1 MDILTDKL
9 FSIKDSLQE
18 GILVLPH
25 LLSGFFFFIGILTS
39 NIGMLCLAFGHFFI
53 VPSISVFANN
63 DWKVYNDKGFDFGGL
78 FRPVLAGGVLAI
90 CLVGFLGASAI
101 IPILFA
107 LKFAIDAGFANSHM
121 TLFDTI
127 NPYVWFNGTI
137 KKKKESTVDLCYLS
151 PEDTFGTD
159 QRRTPSG
166 WTIHL
171 LFFAGFLIS
180 NAARIYALPV
190 PNISTSGD
198 TKIDANNKEQ
208 IDILVNNRKIITG
221 TVIGL
226 AILVVVV
233 LLYVQYTMTPC
244 EDTIYE
250 SLFPMIYCIL
260 FGVSW
265 YTFLTDSCGIP
276 ASDILGLVQGFISP
290 TAITNPIVCVG
301 STNPPPAASPPP
313 AATVTSAPGA
323 TASIN
328 AAAANATM
336 MAQRAA
342 SFGQFFQGQDKSPAS
357 R

>member
-53 VPSISVFANN
+53 VPSLSVFANN
-63 DWKVYNDKGFDFGGL
+63 DWESFTDKGINFIGL

-90 CLVGFLGASAI
+90 CLIGFLGVSVI
-101 IPILFA
+101 IPVLFA
-107 LKFAIDAGFANSHM
+107 VKFVIDAAFGNSHM

-127 NPYVWFNGTI
+127 NPYVWFSGTI
-137 KKKKESTVDLCYLS
+137 KKNKGATVDLCYLS
-151 PEDTFGTD
+151 PEDVYGKD

-171 LFFAGFLIS
+171 LFFAGFLLA
-180 NAARIYALPV
+180 NAGKLYALPV
-190 PNISTSGD
+190 PKLTSSGD

-221 TVIGL
+221 TILGL
-226 AILVVVV
+226 TIAVVLI

-250 SLFPMIYCIL
+250 SFFPMIYCLL
-260 FGVSW
+260 FGISW

-301 STNPPPAASPPP
+301 SASP
-313 AATVTSAPGA
+313 
-323 TASIN
+323 
-328 AAAANATM
+328 
-336 MAQRAA
+336 
-342 SFGQFFQGQDKSPAS
+342 
-357 R
+357 